1 MQEYRKVDDL
11 IDELFTMIDESKSG
25 SIFGGKGLDKEEA
38 FNILDDIRYNL
49 PRELKEAKK
58 ILDNADKILQD
69 ANLEANKIIKMAE
82 EEAQTLVSEHNITRL
97 AQMMEENK
105 RKEMKEYVTEMRDG
119 AINYADSCL
128 LDVEKILQQS
138 LMQINH
144 ITKNIEDSLSQE
156 LDRIYKNRQEIKMDD
171 LYNN

>member
-1 MQEYRKVDDL
+1 MHEYTNVDDL
-11 IDELFTMIDESKSG
+11 IDELFNLISESKSG
-25 SIFGGKGLDKEEA
+25 SIFGGRGIDKDEA
-38 FNILDDIRYNL
+38 FNILEDIRYNL

-58 ILDNADKILQD
+58 IIDNADKILQD

-82 EEAQTLVSEHNITRL
+82 EDAQAMVSEHNITKMAKL
-97 AQMMEENK
+97 MEENK

-128 LDVEKILQQS
+128 LDVEKILQDS
-138 LMQINH
+138 LKEITY
-144 ITKNIEDSLSQE
+144 ITKSMEERLSQE
-156 LDRIYKNRQEIKMDD
+156 LERVYKNRHEIKMED

>member
-25 SIFGGKGLDKEEA
+25 SLFGGKGLDKEEA

-69 ANLEANKIIKMAE
+69 AHLEANKIIKMAE

>member
-1 MQEYRKVDDL
+1 MQEYTKVDDL
-11 IDELFTMIDESKSG
+11 IDELYNIINESKSG

-38 FNILDDIRYNL
+38 FQILEDIRYNL

-58 ILDNADKILQD
+58 IIDNADKILQD
-69 ANLEANKIIKMAE
+69 AELEANKIIKMAE
-82 EEAQTLVSEHNITRL
+82 EEAQVIVSEHNITRI
-97 AQMMEENK
+97 AKAREEEK

-119 AINYADSCL
+119 AINYADRCL

-138 LMQINH
+138 LDEIVY
-144 ITKNIEDSLSQE
+144 ITKNMEEKLAQE
-156 LDRIYKNRQEIKMDD
+156 LNRVYKNRQEIKIED

>member
-1 MQEYRKVDDL
+1 MQEYKKVDDL
-11 IDELFTMIDESKSG
+11 IDELFAMIDESKTG
-25 SIFGGKGLDKEEA
+25 GIFGGKGLDKEEA
-38 FNILDDIRYNL
+38 FTILDEIRYNL

-138 LMQINH
+138 LAQINH